1 MTVPEKRETPARR
14 RRPERASRGVQ
25 NRYRTL
31 GPVETPYPPFDVLPE
46 EGIHRI
52 VDAAYRLLEE
62 AGLEFRSPKALAIL
76 RREGAQVDMS
86 TQMVRMDRAMVQHF
100 VGLAPSRFPVHARNP
115 EQDTVMGGRRINF
128 NTVGSPPN
136 VSDLERGRRPGTYQD
151 LCDLVKLNHA
161 LGVIHLAGGAV
172 VEPLDLPVPTRHLD
186 NIYALL
192 RYTDRPIVAR
202 TVSRFRAEDAI
213 DMVAIARGKTRE
225 SMMSEPS
232 VLTSFNTNSPR
243 RVDEELLDGLM
254 CFAEY
259 GQVNM
264 ITPFTLAGAMAPI
277 TVAGALVEQ
286 TAEALGVIAFTQMVK
301 AGAPVMFGGFTSNV
315 DMKSGAPAF
324 GTPEYVKAT
333 LAGGQIAR
341 HFKLP
346 YRASNVNAS
355 NAVDAQSTYES
366 AMSLMACVLGHV
378 HMVHHGLGW
387 LEGGL
392 TASFEK
398 TVVDAEMI
406 RAWAETLKPIETSD
420 EALALEAIK
429 EVSPGG
435 HFFGSAHTLSR
446 FESAFYVPMISDWRN
461 YQAWELDGAKN
472 ATQRAHETYKRLLAE
487 YEEPPIDEAIDE
499 ALQAHMRKRKEELKS
514 WAA

>member
-1 MTVPEKRETPARR
+1 MEQREQAGRR
-14 RRPERASRGVQ
+14 RRPERAGRGVQ
-25 NRYRTL
+25 SRYKAL
-31 GPVETPYPPFDVLPE
+31 GPVTNPYPPFNVLDE
-46 EGIHRI
+46 ESLQRI
-52 VDAAYRLLEE
+52 INAAYRLLEE
-62 AGLEFRSPKALAIL
+62 AGLEFSSTRALAIL
-76 RREGAQVDMS
+76 EQRSAQVDHTS
-86 TQMVRMDRAMVQHF
+86 QLVRMDRAMVQHY
-100 VGLAPSRFPVHARNP
+100 VAMAPSRFNVHARNP
-115 EQDTVMGGRRINF
+115 EHDTVMGTNRINF

-136 VSDLERGRRPGTYQD
+136 VSDLERGRRPGTYRD

-172 VEPLDLPVPTRHLD
+172 VEPLDLPVPTRHLE
-186 NIYALL
+186 NLYAIL
-192 RYTDRPIVAR
+192 RYTDRPVVAR
-202 TVSRFRAEDAI
+202 TISAFRAEDAI

-225 SMMSEPS
+225 SMIDEPS
-232 VLTSFNTNSPR
+232 VVTSFNTNSPR

-264 ITPFTLAGAMAPI
+264 ITPFTLAGAMAPV

-286 TAEALGVIAFTQMVK
+286 TAEALGVIAFTQMVR

-355 NAVDAQSTYES
+355 NVVDAQSTYES

-406 RAWAETLKPIETSD
+406 RAWAETLKPIEVD
-420 EALALEAIK
+420 EESLAVEAIK
-429 EVSPGG
+429 EVAPGG
-435 HFFGSAHTLSR
+435 HFFGSSHTLSR
-446 FESAFYVPMISDWRN
+446 YETAFYAPIISDWRN
-461 YQAWELDGAKN
+461 NQAWELDGAKN

-487 YEEPPIDEAIDE
+487 YEPPLIDPAVNE
-499 ALQAHMRKRKEELKS
+499 ALEAHMSRRKEALKS
-514 WAA
+514 MLP

>member
-1 MTVPEKRETPARR
+1 MAEQKEPMGRR
-14 RRPERASRGVQ
+14 RRPERTARGVQ
-25 NRYRTL
+25 NRYAAL
-31 GPVETPYPPFDVLPE
+31 GPVETPYPPFNVLDE
-46 EGIHRI
+46 EGLNRI
-52 VDAAYRLLEE
+52 VASAYRLLEE
-62 AGLEFRSPKALAIL
+62 AGLEFRSERALAIL
-76 RREGAQVDMS
+76 EQHGAEVDRA
-86 TQMVRMDRAMVQHF
+86 TQLVRMDRGLVRNY
-100 VGLAPSRFPVHARNP
+100 VGLAPATFEVHARNP
-115 EQDTVMGGRRINF
+115 EHSTVMGTNRLHF

-136 VSDLERGRRPGTYQD
+136 VSDLARGRRPGTYQD
-151 LCDLVKLNHA
+151 LCDLIKLNHA
-161 LGVIHLAGGAV
+161 LGVIHFAGGAV
-172 VEPLDLPVPTRHLD
+172 VEPLDLPVPTRHLE

-192 RYTDRPIVAR
+192 RYTDRPIIAR
-202 TVSRFRAEDAI
+202 TVSRFRADDAI

-225 SMMSEPS
+225 ELKAEPS
-232 VLTSFNTNSPR
+232 VMTSFNTNSPR

-254 CFAEY
+254 CFAEH

-264 ITPFTLAGAMAPI
+264 ITPFTLAGAMAPV

-341 HFKLP
+341 HFRLP

-355 NAVDAQSTYES
+355 NVVDAQSTYES

-406 RAWAETLKPIETSD
+406 RAWAETLKPIAVDDESLAVET
-420 EALALEAIK
+420 IM
-429 EVSPGG
+429 EVAPGG
-435 HFFGSAHTLSR
+435 HFFGSAHTLKR
-446 FESAFYVPMISDWRN
+446 FEKAFYAPIISDWRN
-461 YQAWELDGAKN
+461 YQAWEIDGAKT

-487 YEEPPIDEAIDE
+487 YEPPAIDEAIDE
-499 ALQAHMRKRKEELKS
+499 ALKEHMAKRKEVLKS